1 MMRFRI
7 GEFRIDEG
15 FLLEMDIWDD
25 WFEFSTMYC
34 LKYIDKT
41 NKTTEIG
48 NIKIGQTNMESGQ
61 RRADI
66 PIHFDRLDANFFSI
80 GQSVEYYENLKKL
93 GDNLREEVLTSLNDM
108 AFNISLFEKHKDL
121 RVTRISL
128 MRTISEKEITNQ
140 FKRVANGGAKITN
153 FSFGYSFPTLI
164 KTDEKILVVNNPAR
178 ITFKVKPES
187 SPPTNINIII
197 GRNGVGKTYFIKN
210 LIKAISSNNDAENGF
225 FFDLSN
231 NEKLLTNNLFANVI
245 CVGFSAFDDFPSA
258 MFSQVDSMIFIGLNN
273 EKSAA
278 SRVEEL
284 STQFSNSLF
293 NTLSS
298 KSKSKLWQ
306 NAMKILN
313 YDNYFEESLISEIVY
328 NQDKIIFSE
337 GACKKFERLSSGHK
351 IILLIITQLVEVIEE
366 KSLIILDEPET
377 HLHPP
382 LLSAFTRAL
391 SDILTEKNAVSILAT
406 HSPIILQEVPT
417 SCVWKMQRSKYFV
430 SLENLQQETFGT
442 NINALNRE
450 VFGLEVEKSGFHHL
464 LKEALKKEDYDLE
477 KVFEVFNNELGDEA
491 KALLRILVALKEKE
505 TEK

>member
-1 MMRFRI
+1 MRFKI
-7 GEFRIDEG
+7 EKFRIDEG
-15 FLLEMDIWDD
+15 FLLETDSWDD

-66 PIHFDRLDANFFSI
+66 PRHFDRLDAIFFSV
-80 GQSVEYYENLKKL
+80 GQSVEYYENLKNL

-108 AFNISLFEKHKDL
+108 AFNIALFEKHKNQ
-121 RVTRISL
+121 RVTQISL
-128 MRTISEKEITNQ
+128 MRDISEKEITNQ
-140 FKRVANGGAKITN
+140 FTRVANGGAKLTN

-164 KTDEKILVVNNPAR
+164 KTNEKTLVVNNPAK
-178 ITFKVKPES
+178 ITFRVKPES
-187 SPPTNINIII
+187 NPPTNIHIII

-210 LIKAISSNNDAENGF
+210 LIKVITSNNDAENGF
-225 FFDLSN
+225 FFDPRN
-231 NEKLLTNNLFANVI
+231 NEKLPASNLFANVI

-258 MFSQVDSMIFIGLNN
+258 IFSQVKSMIFIGLNN

-278 SRVEEL
+278 SRVNEL
-284 STQFSNSLF
+284 SIQFSNSLF
-293 NTLSS
+293 KILSS

-306 NAMKILN
+306 NAMGILN
-313 YDNYFEESLISEIVY
+313 YDNYFEESLISKIVF
-328 NQDKIIFSE
+328 NEDQTKFSKETCDIFT
-337 GACKKFERLSSGHK
+337 RLSSGHK

-366 KSLIILDEPET
+366 KSLIIIDEPET

-406 HSPIILQEVPT
+406 HSPIILQEVPS
-417 SCVWKMQRSKYFV
+417 SCVWKMQRSKYFI

-464 LKEALKKEDYDLE
+464 LKEVLKKEDYDLE
-477 KVFEVFNNELGDEA
+477 TVFDVFNNELGDEA

-505 TEK
+505 TE